1 MRLTTPAPRRAL
13 ILALL
18 AVMFSALFVV
28 TGGGPV
34 PAFAEPSDSE
44 GATAKLRKT
53 LDEASRGYLD
63 AKAALDKSQ
72 KRQAELAT
80 ELTQLTADHEKKV
93 AEVRELASAAYRAG
107 RLSTVSALLG
117 AETPDDFVERVFALN
132 TVAVNEDGTLRA
144 MVEAQDRVNA
154 AKATLAEEIDQQK
167 KQVAIMAA
175 RKKQAEDALRAAGY
189 GQAGSGS
196 GATGLVKWATPAPR
210 NADGS
215 WPAESCS
222 VDDPTTSGCITP
234 RTLHA
239 LQQAKAAGF
248 KRYVSCY
255 RSGTTGE
262 HPKGRACDFAA
273 QTDGFGGAATGGDR
287 TYGNNLAAFF
297 VRNADRLGVLYV
309 IWYRQIWLPS
319 SGWRSYSGSGSPAAE
334 HTNHVHLSEY

>member
-1 MRLTTPAPRRAL
+1 MTLTTPAPRRTL
-13 ILALL
+13 IVALL
-18 AVMFSALFVV
+18 AVMFSTLFAV
-28 TGGGPV
+28 GAAPG
-34 PAFAEPSDSE
+34 FAEPSDSE
-44 GATAKLRKT
+44 GASAKLRKA

-63 AKAALDKSQ
+63 AKAALDQST
-72 KRQAELAT
+72 KRQTELAT
-80 ELTQLTADHEKKV
+80 QLTQLETDHEKKV
-93 AEVRELASAAYRAG
+93 AQVREMASAAYRAG
-107 RLSTVSALLG
+107 RISTVSALLG
-117 AETPDDFVERVFALN
+117 AQSPDDFVERVFTLN
-132 TVAVNEDGTLRA
+132 MVTANDDGTLRD
-144 MVEAQDRVNA
+144 MVRAQDRVNA

-175 RKKQAEDALRAAGY
+175 RKKQAEDALTAAGY
-189 GQAGSGS
+189 GKSTTGP
-196 GATGLVKWATPAPR
+196 TGLVKTATPAPR

-215 WPAESCS
+215 WPSESCS

-248 KRYVSCY
+248 THYVSCY
-255 RSGTTGE
+255 RVDDHGE

-273 QTDGFGGAATGGDR
+273 AKSGFGGVATGADK

-297 VRNADRLGVLYV
+297 VKNADRLGVLYV
-309 IWYRQIWLPS
+309 IWFRQIWLPS